1 MEPMEHILSV
11 TDRLRRRFARIRRTD
26 AEVDDDSCGA
36 PRTGSDDGG
45 AGGGGAGGIHFK
57 IAIGCGLDHAANGDT
72 VQGVRVNWAWRNT
85 CRFVQAILL
94 QWLPGAVF
102 PEHQAKGGSVFMV
115 TRTDMEEIHLDP
127 TWRRSAVWRSAV
139 RRQANVRVAV
149 GLWIFNTALLLI
161 DEITHL
167 GGTTFRL

>member
-1 MEPMEHILSV
+1 
-11 TDRLRRRFARIRRTD
+11 
-26 AEVDDDSCGA
+26 
-36 PRTGSDDGG
+36 
-45 AGGGGAGGIHFK
+45 
-57 IAIGCGLDHAANGDT
+57 
-72 VQGVRVNWAWRNT
+72 
-85 CRFVQAILL
+85 
-94 QWLPGAVF
+94 
-102 PEHQAKGGSVFMV
+102 MV